1 MTPHP
6 SKQDIEANLIRQGKE
21 LGLDEDDLIRMA
33 KEGRLMWQEEV
44 YGRSWTLNGKVI
56 LMWND
61 VTGEF
66 VTPAILEATQ

>member
-6 SKQDIEANLIRQGKE
+6 SKQDIEANLVRQGKE
-21 LGLDEDDLIRMA
+21 LGLDEDDLLRMA
-33 KEGRLMWQEEV
+33 KERRLVWQAEV
-44 YGRSWTLNGKVI
+44 YGRSWSLNGKVI

-66 VTPAILEATQ
+66 LTPTTIGIK